1 MLGKLL
7 WPWKLLLDWVCPLPI
22 ELVPPRK
29 KRLAPR
35 LIIVVLVLLAMF
47 AFIPML
53 RSALRSGAGIAALA
67 VYVVAYIF
75 AVVMLPLM
83 FFALMRFAYS
93 IFLRP
98 YLRAWHINRI
108 RNARYLKD
116 VIRRSQSER

>member
-1 MLGKLL
+1 
-7 WPWKLLLDWVCPLPI
+7 VCLLPI

-35 LIIVVLVLLAMF
+35 AVILVLVLLAMV

-53 RSALRSGAGIAALA
+53 RSALRAGAGIAAGT
-67 VYVVAYIF
+67 VYVLAYLF

-93 IFLRP
+93 LFLRP

-116 VIRRSQSER
+116 VIRRSQSR